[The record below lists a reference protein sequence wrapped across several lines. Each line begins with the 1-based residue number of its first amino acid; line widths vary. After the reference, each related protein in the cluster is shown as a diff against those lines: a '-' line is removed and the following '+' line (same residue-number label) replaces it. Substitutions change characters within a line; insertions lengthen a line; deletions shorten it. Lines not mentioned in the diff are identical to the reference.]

1 MEYSYLGKLL
11 KRSSFCATN
20 QMTQGLNCRMKTD
33 SNLFIATD
41 KIKIKFVLSNWAPSN
56 LITFGNRMGGWAH
69 LTKFLC
75 NPTELT

>member
-20 QMTQGLNCRMKTD
+20 QTTQGLNFRMKTD